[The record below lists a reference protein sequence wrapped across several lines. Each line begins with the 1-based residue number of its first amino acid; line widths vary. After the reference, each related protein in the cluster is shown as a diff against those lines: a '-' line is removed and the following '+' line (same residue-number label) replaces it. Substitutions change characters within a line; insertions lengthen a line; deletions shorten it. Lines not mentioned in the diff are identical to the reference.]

1 VSNDWS
7 VIGHDVVVRRLQ
19 AAIEAGHVAQANLIV
34 GPTNVGKTT
43 LAHALT
49 RALVGRDERTRR
61 LVDAGR
67 HPDVLT
73 LRPDEDKESIGIDVT
88 RVWLRQLTLA
98 PIESAHRVGVVG
110 HQFALTE
117 EAQNAI
123 LKTLEQPPSSVV
135 IVIVAVSVDDLLA
148 TIVSRC
154 QVIALRPAPFDAV
167 CSALQRRGAGEEA
180 AARIARLARGRVGWA
195 LRAFE
200 DETLLEDRSARIAD
214 LERLLRG
221 GAAERFAYADKL
233 ARKKDKAAR
242 AEETPMRAVLDEWLL
257 FWRDVAA
264 GFGAAARD
272 GLRNADRRDLLDAV
286 HRRVSLLEVRRLLEL
301 HTRTIRNIERNA
313 NARLSLDVLLMNLP
327 HL

>member
-154 QVIALRPAPFDAV
+154 QVIALRPAPYDAV
-167 CSALQRRGAGEEA
+167 RSALAARGAADESA
-180 AARIARLARGRVGWA
+180 AQIARLARGRVGWA
-195 LRAFE
+195 LSALA
-200 DETLLEDRSARIAD
+200 DESLLADREAHVAD
-214 LERLLRG
+214 LANLLRA
-221 GAAERFAYADKL
+221 GATERFAYAEKL
-233 ARKKDKAAR
+233 ARRKDKSAA
-242 AEETPMRAVLDEWLL
+242 ESPVHAVLDEWML

-264 GFGAAARD
+264 GFGAAPAAQ
-272 GLRNADRRDLLDAV
+272 LRNRDQSTLLDQLRA
-286 HRRVSLLEVRRLLEL
+286 RVTLADVRRILEL
-301 HTRTIRNIERNA
+301 HTRTLRNIDRNA
-313 NARLSLDVLLMNLP
+313 NVRLSLDVLLMNLP
-327 HL
+327 RM